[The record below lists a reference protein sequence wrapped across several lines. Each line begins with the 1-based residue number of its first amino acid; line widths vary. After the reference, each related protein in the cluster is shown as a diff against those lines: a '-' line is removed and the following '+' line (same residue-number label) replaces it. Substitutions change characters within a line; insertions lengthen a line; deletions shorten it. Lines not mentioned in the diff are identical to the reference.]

1 VLQST
6 RRTPNVATASRA
18 EPRSADKFHPPV
30 LTTLYSWP
38 SMEPIS
44 LKSYKYHHLNLPVR
58 KDILHRAV
66 VFEGDATRQGTA
78 STKHRTQVRGSA
90 RKLRP
95 QKGTGRARLSD
106 KKSPMLRGGGVA
118 HGPHPRDF
126 STELPGKVYDLAYRT
141 ALSYRYKKGEL
152 IVLRDEVKLNS
163 EQGPRWLHNFFESH
177 GWGKGNGRTLLVAQ
191 APTNGQFDKN
201 GNELLTS
208 KDHLIEAMEQVGEH
222 GEAQYVHDVDVKD
235 LLSFGR
241 IVIEAKAL
249 DQILRERS
257 KDMTV

>member
-1 VLQST
+1 M
-6 RRTPNVATASRA
+6 
-18 EPRSADKFHPPV
+18 H
-30 LTTLYSWP
+30 
-38 SMEPIS
+38 
-44 LKSYKYHHLNLPVR
+44 
-58 KDILHRAV
+58 
-66 VFEGDATRQGTA
+66 
-78 STKHRTQVRGSA
+78 GSA
-90 RKLRP
+90 KKLRP

-126 STELPGKVYDLAYRT
+126 STELPSKVYDLAYRT

-152 IVLRDEVKLNS
+152 IVLHNEVKLNS
-163 EQGPRWLHNFFESH
+163 NQGPRWLHNFFESH

-191 APTNGQFDKN
+191 APAIGRFDKN
-201 GNELLTS
+201 GNELLDT

-235 LLSFGR
+235 LVSFGR
-241 IVIEAKAL
+241 IVIEGKAL